1 MLYKNVFIELLRND
15 GSIVINKKLT
25 HNIGL
30 NETIIYSELLSKYNY
45 CSQKYELI
53 DDWFWYTIEDMENNT
68 TLTKRQQNPAI
79 KNLINFG
86 LIEQKNLGRDNKRHF
101 RINLDIELLEKYLGN
116 TENSGK
122 EQNVTTGRKEQNVT
136 SGRNKMLPPV
146 VTKCSNQK
154 KQSQTL
160 DSLRVESK
168 NGTSSFIS
176 LNNTTNNTNNKQQ
189 QHISS
194 YVSDKNTQTVENNVK
209 AVVVEDSK
217 IENISQN
224 KEISGGKDKKELIKK
239 EVDEANCDDIQ
250 EIIGKFKEKYKGN
263 LDESLTKKLIL
274 RKGKDKVLKCIDEME
289 QYVNNAD
296 KVERVFYDF
305 VVNCDTN
312 KYTKGTQYNSPGQK
326 FAQGNKPIQATN
338 YEQREYSDEFFDS
351 LYLNLDEYYPDKNS
365 LD

>member
-1 MLYKNVFIELLRND
+1 MDELRIQGIFEKGYGNIPKLVMQDIRLTRDSKAIYAYFCSYTGAGKTELFPSEDRICYDLQFKNVKTFRKHLKLLVSLGYISIKKNRN
-15 GSIVINKKLT
+15 NKGQFK
-25 HNIGL
+25 N
-30 NETIIYSELLSKYNY
+30 NV
-45 CSQKYELI
+45 
-53 DDWFWYTIEDMENNT
+53 YTINSIIKDIFSMGQNFPHGKKPPWKNCPPNN
-68 TLTKRQQNPAI
+68 
-79 KNLINFG
+79 
-86 LIEQKNLGRDNKRHF
+86 
-101 RINLDIELLEKYLGN
+101 
-116 TENSGK
+116 
-122 EQNVTTGRKEQNVT
+122 
-136 SGRNKMLPPV
+136 
-146 VTKCSNQK
+146 
-154 KQSQTL
+154 
-160 DSLRVESK
+160 
-168 NGTSSFIS
+168 
-176 LNNTTNNTNNKQQ
+176 NNIFNNTNNKQQ

-209 AVVVEDSK
+209 AVVVEDSIDK
-217 IENISQN
+217 NISQN

-239 EVDEANCDDIQ
+239 EVDEVSSKELQEIQ
-250 EIIGKFKEKYKGN
+250 EIIGKFKEKYGGN

-338 YEQREYSDEFFDS
+338 YEQREYDDEFFDS